1 MFCINCGKQLEEGS
15 RFCPYCGARVPDLTA
30 SAPAEPGYPNGQSGE
45 PGPDAGAP
53 NPFQQQNPASGE
65 TGGDPG
71 QAGYW
76 GQPSG
81 GDPGQSGTGYQGQTG
96 TDPWGQPSGGDPGQ
110 SATGYQGQTGTD
122 PWGQPSGGDPGQ
134 SGTGYQGQTGTDPWG
149 QPSGGDPGQSA
160 TGYQGQTGTDP
171 WGQPSG
177 GDPGQSGTGYQGQ
190 TYGGYQNFNQNQNK
204 GGFDPW
210 AMKGGPGQTGG
221 PAQGDPWGPQ
231 GTVATA
237 PAKPPK
243 KKHTVRNII
252 LIAVGVV
259 VLALVGLYIL
269 GSTLLG
275 KYEPLVKSYLSYAEQ
290 SDVQRVESLFYPEIV
305 DNYHMI
311 FGDTEAIYYLDS
323 WTDNYGQKVDRY
335 EISEMDDEDDELQ
348 YFNELYGVQ
357 ATEYVDVTVMVYYDS
372 GRYSCM
378 DFDMVHIDGS
388 WYLAYIW

>member
-1 MFCINCGKQLEEGS
+1 MFCINCGTQLEEGS
-15 RFCPYCGARVPDLTA
+15 RFCPYCGAKVPDLTA
-30 SAPAEPGYPNGQSGE
+30 SAPGESGNPTGQPGGADSG
-45 PGPDAGAP
+45 AF
-53 NPFQQQNPASGE
+53 NPFQQQNPASGQAGADPWGQP

-71 QAGYW
+71 QT
-76 GQPSG
+76 
-81 GDPGQSGTGYQGQTG
+81 GTGSQGQ
-96 TDPWGQPSGGDPGQ
+96 
-110 SATGYQGQTGTD
+110 A
-122 PWGQPSGGDPGQ
+122 
-134 SGTGYQGQTGTDPWG
+134 
-149 QPSGGDPGQSA
+149 
-160 TGYQGQTGTDP
+160 
-171 WGQPSG
+171 
-177 GDPGQSGTGYQGQ
+177 
-190 TYGGYQNFNQNQNK
+190 YGGYQNFNQNQNQNK

-210 AMKGGPGQTGG
+210 SMKGGPTQTGSTV
-221 PAQGDPWGPQ
+221 QGDPWGSQ
-231 GTVATA
+231 GVAGVAAA

-252 LIAVGVV
+252 LIVVGVI
-259 VLALVGLYIL
+259 VLALVGLFIL

>member
-15 RFCPYCGARVPDLTA
+15 RFCPYCGAKVPDLTA
-30 SAPAEPGYPNGQSGE
+30 SGSGESGYPAGQ
-45 PGPDAGAP
+45 PGGGDTGASD
-53 NPFQQQNPASGE
+53 PFQQQNPASGE

-71 QAGYW
+71 QTGYW
-76 GQPSG
+76 S
-81 GDPGQSGTGYQGQTG
+81 QSGTGYQGQAG
-96 TDPWGQPSGGDPGQ
+96 ADPWGQPSGGDPGQ
-110 SATGYQGQTGTD
+110 TGTGDQGQAGAD

-134 SGTGYQGQTGTDPWG
+134 SGTGCQGQ
-149 QPSGGDPGQSA
+149 A
-160 TGYQGQTGTDP
+160 
-171 WGQPSG
+171 
-177 GDPGQSGTGYQGQ
+177 
-190 TYGGYQNFNQNQNK
+190 YGGYQNFNQNQNQNK

-221 PAQGDPWGPQ
+221 PAQGDPWGTQ
-231 GTVATA
+231 GGAGVAAA

-252 LIAVGVV
+252 LIVVGVI
-259 VLALVGLYIL
+259 VLALVGLFIL

>member
-15 RFCPYCGARVPDLTA
+15 RFCPYCGAKVPDLTA
-30 SAPAEPGYPNGQSGE
+30 SAPGESGNPTGQTGGADSG
-45 PGPDAGAP
+45 AF

-65 TGGDPG
+65 AGGDPGQTDYWSQFAGSNPGQPGTVYQDQPGTGDPGQTGADPWGQPTGGDPG
-71 QAGYW
+71 QT
-76 GQPSG
+76 
-81 GDPGQSGTGYQGQTG
+81 GTGSQGQ
-96 TDPWGQPSGGDPGQ
+96 
-110 SATGYQGQTGTD
+110 A
-122 PWGQPSGGDPGQ
+122 
-134 SGTGYQGQTGTDPWG
+134 
-149 QPSGGDPGQSA
+149 
-160 TGYQGQTGTDP
+160 
-171 WGQPSG
+171 
-177 GDPGQSGTGYQGQ
+177 
-190 TYGGYQNFNQNQNK
+190 YGGYQNFNQNQNQNK

-210 AMKGGPGQTGG
+210 SMKGGPTQTGSTV
-221 PAQGDPWGPQ
+221 QGDPWGSQ
-231 GTVATA
+231 GGAGVAAA
-237 PAKPPK
+237 PTKPPK

-252 LIAVGVV
+252 LIVVGVI
-259 VLALVGLYIL
+259 VLALVGLFIL

-323 WTDNYGQKVDRY
+323 WTDNYGQKVDRF

>member
-81 GDPGQSGTGYQGQTG
+81 GDPGQSG
-96 TDPWGQPSGGDPGQ
+96 
-110 SATGYQGQTGTD
+110 
-122 PWGQPSGGDPGQ
+122 
-134 SGTGYQGQTGTDPWG
+134 
-149 QPSGGDPGQSA
+149 